1 MKLFFEGRSPSEP
14 RPAEAGGAPSNRR
27 GFLGAAAALLTGFL
41 VGGRARAQSGAAPVA
56 GDGIERRGGLLNR
69 FMRQGTLKPLPLDT
83 MVLLERGD
91 NHTTLPNGTHEVLSL
106 VQEERGPLA
115 FPWTLFASLVTHHEK
130 GDAVVL
136 QSRLHKHGA
145 GWSTGMH
152 SEAFCH
158 GRGVT
163 LGANIEMHNDFAEP
177 EGANVIGLNIQ
188 ASEGEIGS
196 GIQIQDGGGNFHTG
210 IRLNGKGPNGL
221 DMVGKYDVGIN
232 AHDNPIR
239 LNEGAC
245 IELDGVGAIRVRY
258 QNGRI
263 EFLNGD
269 KCFGHLDVHG
279 QDHAL

>member
-1 MKLFFEGRSPSEP
+1 M
-14 RPAEAGGAPSNRR
+14 
-27 GFLGAAAALLTGFL
+27 
-41 VGGRARAQSGAAPVA
+41 GGRARAQSGSGPAPDDA
-56 GDGIERRGGLLNR
+56 IERKGGLLNR
-69 FMRQGTLKPLPLDT
+69 FMRQGTVKALPLDT

-91 NHTTLPNGTHEVLSL
+91 NHILPSGTHEVLSL
-106 VQEERGPLA
+106 VQEERGTQA

-152 SEAFCH
+152 SEAYCH

-163 LGANIEMHNDFAEP
+163 LGANIEMHNDFAGP
-177 EGANVIGLNIQ
+177 GGAQVIGLNIQ
-188 ASEGEIGS
+188 ASGGPSEMHC
-196 GIQIQDGGGNFHTG
+196 GIQIQDGAGRFHTG
-210 IRLNGKGPNGL
+210 IRLNSKGSNGL

-232 AHDNPIR
+232 AHDNNIR

-245 IELDGVGAIRVRY
+245 VELDGEGKIRVRY
-258 QNGRI
+258 RNGRI

-269 KCFGHLDVHG
+269 KCFGHLDVNG
-279 QDHAL
+279 EDHAI